1 MPVYL
6 AHISEDGREQ
16 TLDAHLNGTAE
27 RCAQFAS
34 AFGAEQ
40 AGRFTG
46 TVHDIGKATTG
57 FQARLH
63 GGKKVDHATAGAL
76 ECVKQNAW
84 QIACCVAGHHGGLP
98 DVGNPRTDQPGDPTL
113 FGRLKKGIG
122 NRISTGWRGT
132 LPILPPPG
140 FANDPLAG
148 SFWIRMLYSC
158 LVDADYLDTEAFQSN
173 DNAERGG
180 YDPLPVL
187 WERLEQYVSAWQ
199 NPASEINRRR
209 CEILRACIDGGTR
222 EKGLYTLSV
231 PTGGGKTVSSLS
243 FALRHAVHH
252 GMQRIVYVIPYTS
265 IIEQTASVFREILG
279 DENVLEHHSGALFDP
294 EDCVSVSARRH
305 ANAAENW
312 DAPVI
317 VTTAVQFFE
326 SVYASRPSKC
336 RKLHNLANS
345 VIIFDEAQLLPTAHL
360 RPCTAAI
367 ACLTAHFGA
376 TAVLCTATQPA
387 LSDLLRQYAPFQET
401 QELCPGTDTL
411 YRQFRRV
418 MFREAGKLSRRA
430 LADALSELPEVL
442 CIVNTRKAAGELFN
456 MLPPEGSFHLSTLMY
471 PAHRQAVLETVR
483 LRILRGL
490 PCRVVSTSLIEAGVD
505 VDFPAV
511 YREKAGL
518 DSILQAAGR
527 CNRNGKRPVEES
539 IVTIFEGEDAPPP
552 LFRMNIRATNEA
564 LKGDADPAEP
574 ETIARYFAA
583 FRSLAGDGIDKNGVV
598 RAFERGIAGCIMPF
612 RTVAEQF
619 HMIDANT
626 KTIYVPLGKGE
637 EPIRS
642 LQAGLHSR
650 NLYRLAGRYAVS
662 VYEQHYNALL
672 SAGDIEPLDENSAV
686 LCNLDLYDENG
697 AGLSLD
703 ADSGK
708 ALFI

>member
-16 TLDAHLNGTAE
+16 ALDAHLNGTAE
-27 RCAQFAS
+27 RCAEFAS

-76 ECVKQNAW
+76 ECIKQNAW

-113 FGRLKKGIG
+113 FGRLMKGIG
-122 NRISTGWRGT
+122 SRISTDWRGT

-209 CEILRACIDGGTR
+209 CEILRACIDSGTR

-231 PTGGGKTVSSLS
+231 PTGGGKTVSSLA

-294 EDCVSVSARRH
+294 
-305 ANAAENW
+305 
-312 DAPVI
+312 
-317 VTTAVQFFE
+317 
-326 SVYASRPSKC
+326 
-336 RKLHNLANS
+336 
-345 VIIFDEAQLLPTAHL
+345 
-360 RPCTAAI
+360 
-367 ACLTAHFGA
+367 
-376 TAVLCTATQPA
+376 
-387 LSDLLRQYAPFQET
+387 
-401 QELCPGTDTL
+401 
-411 YRQFRRV
+411 
-418 MFREAGKLSRRA
+418 
-430 LADALSELPEVL
+430 
-442 CIVNTRKAAGELFN
+442 
-456 MLPPEGSFHLSTLMY
+456 
-471 PAHRQAVLETVR
+471 
-483 LRILRGL
+483 
-490 PCRVVSTSLIEAGVD
+490 
-505 VDFPAV
+505 
-511 YREKAGL
+511 
-518 DSILQAAGR
+518 
-527 CNRNGKRPVEES
+527 
-539 IVTIFEGEDAPPP
+539 
-552 LFRMNIRATNEA
+552 
-564 LKGDADPAEP
+564 
-574 ETIARYFAA
+574 
-583 FRSLAGDGIDKNGVV
+583 
-598 RAFERGIAGCIMPF
+598 
-612 RTVAEQF
+612 
-619 HMIDANT
+619 
-626 KTIYVPLGKGE
+626 
-637 EPIRS
+637 
-642 LQAGLHSR
+642 
-650 NLYRLAGRYAVS
+650 
-662 VYEQHYNALL
+662 
-672 SAGDIEPLDENSAV
+672 
-686 LCNLDLYDENG
+686 
-697 AGLSLD
+697 
-703 ADSGK
+703 
-708 ALFI
+708 